1 MASVPVPI
9 CTRAPVP
16 PMPAVLKFV
25 PCVTVSVRLKASV
38 LLFVIELPAATSPE
52 VKPQPICSVPP
63 EIVVAP
69 A

>member
-1 MASVPVPI
+1 MLVPI

-16 PMPAVLKFV
+16 VMPAVLKSV
-25 PCVTVSVRLKASV
+25 PCVTALVRLKASV
-38 LLFVIELPAATSPE
+38 PLFVIELPAASAPE

-69 A
+69 V